1 MKKAKILLSAAGI
14 LSVIAG
20 AFAFKAQHK
29 FAGRY
34 FCTTIYYSTSHFST
48 AKYTTGPLANTT
60 LYCSLNSTAPKSSY
74 IKVITNP

>member
-29 FAGRY
+29 FTGRY
-34 FCTTIYYSTSHFST
+34 FCTAITSATSY
-48 AKYTTGPLANTT
+48 YTTKFTTLAPNTS
-60 LYCSLNSTAPKSSY
+60 LYCSTAPNVQKTVRLAVAPL
-74 IKVITNP
+74 I